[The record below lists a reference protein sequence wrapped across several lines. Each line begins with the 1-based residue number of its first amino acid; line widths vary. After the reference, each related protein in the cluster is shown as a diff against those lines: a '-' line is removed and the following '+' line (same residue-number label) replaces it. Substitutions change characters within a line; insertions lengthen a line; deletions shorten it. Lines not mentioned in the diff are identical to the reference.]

1 MTGEMF
7 RTRAGIQM
15 TFIPYPGA
23 PQGLQD
29 VIGGRVSAMVEGLAA
44 FTGAIASN
52 LVKPLAVTS
61 PQRLPNMPNLPTVA
75 ETIPG
80 FNSSGWLVMLAPTG
94 LPDDVVHKID
104 ADLRAVLDIP
114 EVKERFDTTA
124 TYIRHLSPAE
134 TGQFIKSEQDA
145 WRPIVK
151 QVGVVN

>member
-52 LVKPLAVTS
+52 SVKPLAVTS

-80 FNSSGWLVMLAPTG
+80 FNSSGWLVMLA
-94 LPDDVVHKID
+94 
-104 ADLRAVLDIP
+104 R
-114 EVKERFDTTA
+114 
-124 TYIRHLSPAE
+124 PACRM
-134 TGQFIKSEQDA
+134 TWFTRSTRTCA
-145 WRPIVK
+145 RCSTFRR
-151 QVGVVN
+151 